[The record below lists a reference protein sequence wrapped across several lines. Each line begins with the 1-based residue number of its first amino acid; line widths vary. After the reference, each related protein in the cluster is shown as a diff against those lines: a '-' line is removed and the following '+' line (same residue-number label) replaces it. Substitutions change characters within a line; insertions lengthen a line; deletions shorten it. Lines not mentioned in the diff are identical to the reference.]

1 MNTEKISKALITISI
16 IAVVILLAVAG
27 HAQTTPTAGGVIHN
41 ADGSTTLV
49 VCTYGGCS
57 TSNRSSDYQFAIGKA
72 TSKDGQKWCD
82 KWAGPGSWS
91 VKHAEKN
98 SAARDNIKACQE
110 AGRLEAR

>member
-1 MNTEKISKALITISI
+1 MKTLIAFTILAL
-16 IAVVILLAVAG
+16 VVLVTVAG
-27 HAQTTPTAGGVIHN
+27 HAQTSPTAGGVIHN
-41 ADGSTTLV
+41 PDGSTTLV

-57 TSNRSSDYQFAIGKA
+57 SSTRGSDYQFALTKA

-98 SAARDNIKACQE
+98 SAARDNIKACQD
-110 AGRLEAR
+110 AGRLEVK